1 MSDTIVIGSGIDAWV
16 AAQMLAARR
25 RKVLLLND
33 STPTLPVTGWMPEV
47 VSRALGVGEVTTGSP
62 DPWLRVLLPDGSA
75 LELWHDM
82 RRSVEALRRVSPRDA
97 QRWPA
102 FCERMA
108 RLAAFLGRLYVEPP
122 PGLVDMRFALK
133 IRGLGR
139 RAMEDLMRLL
149 PMPAAELLDD
159 WFDCDAL
166 KGALGALAVRDL
178 QQGPRS
184 GGTAFCL
191 LHSHV
196 GAPTGVFRPP
206 IADVAPALRLHTG
219 IETKN
224 GKVAQIRVREGRT
237 AGVALEGGE
246 ELAASL
252 VVSAADPRRTLAEL
266 IEPGWLDPEL
276 LTALRNLRRRGVRA
290 VIRWQLERAPDWRSV
305 TVAPT
310 LDHVEQAY
318 DDAKYARV
326 SARPVVDVVAEG
338 AGATASFQYAPYRL
352 RDGAWSETQRA
363 GVAAAAE
370 KALDRLLPA
379 VCARAVLAPPDLEK
393 SEGWPEG
400 QPHHAELAL
409 DQALWMRPLPEL
421 ARYRTPIAGLWLC
434 GPAMHPGAGIPGAAG
449 YNCAREILRS

>member
-1 MSDTIVIGSGIDAWV
+1 MSDAIVIGSGIDALV
-16 AAQMLAARR
+16 AAQMLAARGR
-25 RKVLLLND
+25 RVALIQE
-33 STPTLPVTGWMPEV
+33 SAPSQPVMGYVPGV
-47 VSRALGVGEVTTGSP
+47 VTRALGLGALSLQTP
-62 DPWLRVLLPDGSA
+62 DPWLRALLPDGGV

-97 QRWPA
+97 ERWPA

-108 RLAAFLGRLYVEPP
+108 RLAAFLERLYVEPP

-139 RAMEDLMRLL
+139 QAMEDLMRLL

-159 WFDCDAL
+159 WFECDAL

-184 GGTAFCL
+184 GGTAFGL

-206 IADVAPALRLHTG
+206 ITNYMERVRLHGG
-219 IETKN
+219 IQRLQA
-224 GKVAQIRVREGRT
+224 KVAGIRVREGRA

-246 ELAASL
+246 ELDAWL

-266 IEPGWLDPEL
+266 VEPGWLDPEL
-276 LTALRNLRRRGVRA
+276 LTALRNLRCRGVRA
-290 VIRWQLERAPDWRSV
+290 VIRWQLERAPDWRCA

-310 LDHVEQAY
+310 LDHVEQAC
-318 DDAKYARV
+318 DDAKYGRI

-338 AGATASFQYAPYRL
+338 AGATANFQYAPYRL
-352 RDGAWSETQRA
+352 RDGEWSETQRA

-379 VCARAVLAPPDLEK
+379 VRARTVLAPPDLET